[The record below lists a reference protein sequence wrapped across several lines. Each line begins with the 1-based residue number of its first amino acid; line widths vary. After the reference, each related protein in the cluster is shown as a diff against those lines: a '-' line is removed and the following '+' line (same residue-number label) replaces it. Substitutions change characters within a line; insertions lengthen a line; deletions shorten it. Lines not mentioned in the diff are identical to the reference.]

1 MSLIQ
6 IREEI
11 CLLGRSLFDRGY
23 THGTSGNISVLIDG
37 GQMMVTPTNASLGNL
52 DPDDLCVIDAEGRIA
67 CGPAPTKELPLH
79 TSLYRTRGAAR
90 AIVHLHSTHSVA
102 ASMLP
107 DLDPADVFPP
117 LTAYYLMKVGRTVLL
132 PYFRPGDPRIA
143 EAINELQGQY
153 SSILLANH
161 GPVVSGLSLGEA
173 AAAIEELEQTAK
185 LYLLVGHCGPK
196 LLNDDEA
203 TALRKF

>member
-1 MSLIQ
+1 MSFTT

-11 CLLGRSLFDRGY
+11 CRLGQSLFHRGY
-23 THGTSGNISVLIDG
+23 THGTSGNISVLLDDG
-37 GQMMVTPTNASLGNL
+37 SMIVTPTNASLGNL
-52 DPDDLCVIDAEGRIA
+52 DPMDLCIVDAVGRVSH
-67 CGPAPTKELPLH
+67 GRTPTKELPLH
-79 TSLYRTRGAAR
+79 SALYRTRGAAR
-90 AIVHLHSTHSVA
+90 AIVHLHSTYSVA

-117 LTAYYLMKVGRTVLL
+117 LTPYYLMKVGRTVLL
-132 PYFRPGDPRIA
+132 PYFRPGDPCIA
-143 EAINELQGQY
+143 QAIDALQGQY

-185 LYLLVGHCGPK
+185 LFLLVGHRQPTI
-196 LLNDDEA
+196 LNDEEA
-203 TALRKF
+203 IALRKI

>member
-1 MSLIQ
+1 MSLSPV
-6 IREEI
+6 REEI
-11 CLLGRSLFDRGY
+11 CRLGRSLFDRGY
-23 THGTSGNISVLIDG
+23 THGTSGNISVLLDDG
-37 GQMMVTPTNASLGNL
+37 RMLVTPTNASLGDIDPAALCLL
-52 DPDDLCVIDAEGRIA
+52 DADGRSVDGA
-67 CGPAPTKELPLH
+67 APTKELPLH
-79 TSLYRTRGAAR
+79 SALYRTRGGAR

-132 PYFRPGDPRIA
+132 PYFRPGDPRVA
-143 EAINELQGQY
+143 EAIDALQGRY

-161 GPVVSGLSLGEA
+161 GPVVTGFSLGEA

-185 LYLLVGHCGPK
+185 IYLLVGSRNPGMLP
-196 LLNDDEA
+196 DEEA
-203 TALRKF
+203 AALRRG

>member
-1 MSLIQ
+1 MSLSPV
-6 IREEI
+6 REEI
-11 CLLGRSLFDRGY
+11 CRLGRSLFDRGY
-23 THGTSGNISVLIDG
+23 THGTSGNISVLLDDG
-37 GQMMVTPTNASLGNL
+37 RMLVTPTNASLGDIDPAALCLL
-52 DPDDLCVIDAEGRIA
+52 DADGRSVDGA
-67 CGPAPTKELPLH
+67 APTKELPLH
-79 TSLYRTRGAAR
+79 SALYRTRGGAR

-132 PYFRPGDPRIA
+132 PYFRPGDPRVA
-143 EAINELQGQY
+143 EAIDALQGRY

-161 GPVVSGLSLGEA
+161 GPVVSGFSLGEA

-185 LYLLVGHCGPK
+185 IYLLVGSRNPGMLP
-196 LLNDDEA
+196 DEEA
-203 TALRKF
+203 AALRRG

>member
-1 MSLIQ
+1 MSLTP

-11 CLLGRSLFDRGY
+11 CRLARSLFDRGY
-23 THGTSGNISVLIDG
+23 THGTSGNISVLLDDG
-37 GQMMVTPTNASLGNL
+37 RIIVTPTNASLGNL
-52 DPDDLCVIDAEGRIA
+52 DPDELCIVDAEGRTA
-67 CGPAPTKELPLH
+67 RGPTPTKELPLH
-79 TSLYRTRGAAR
+79 TAVYRTSSAAR
-90 AIVHLHSTHSVA
+90 AVVHLHSSHSVA

-107 DLDPADVFPP
+107 DLDPTDVFPP

-143 EAINELQGQY
+143 EAIDALQGRY

-185 LYLLVGHCGPK
+185 IFLLVGDRRPK
-196 LLNDDEA
+196 LLTEEEA
-203 TALRKF
+203 TTLRGI

>member
-1 MSLIQ
+1 MSLTP

-11 CLLGRSLFDRGY
+11 CRLSRSLFDRGY
-23 THGTSGNISVLIDG
+23 THGTSGNVSVLLDDG
-37 GQMMVTPTNASLGNL
+37 RMIVTPTNVSLGHV
-52 DPDDLCVIDAEGRIA
+52 DPNDLCLLDAGGRST
-67 CGPAPTKELPLH
+67 GGLAPTKELPLH
-79 TSLYRTRGAAR
+79 TALYRSRGAAR

-107 DLDPADVFPP
+107 DLDPEDVFPP

-143 EAINELQGQY
+143 EAIDALQGRY

-185 LYLLVGHCGPK
+185 LYLLVGHRRPR
-196 LLNDDEA
+196 LLNDEEA

>member
-1 MSLIQ
+1 MGQ
-6 IREEI
+6 
-11 CLLGRSLFDRGY
+11 SLFARGY
-23 THGTSGNISVLIDG
+23 THGTSGNISVLLDDG
-37 GQMMVTPTNASLGNL
+37 SMIATPTNVSLGNL
-52 DPDDLCVIDAEGRIA
+52 DPANLCIINAAGHVAP
-67 CGPAPTKELPLH
+67 GPAPTKELPLH
-79 TSLYRTRGAAR
+79 SALYRTRGAAR

-107 DLDPADVFPP
+107 DLDPEDVFPP

-143 EAINELQGQY
+143 EAIDALQGRY

-185 LYLLVGHCGPK
+185 LYLLVGHRRPR
-196 LLNDDEA
+196 LLNDEEA

>member
-1 MSLIQ
+1 MI
-6 IREEI
+6 
-11 CLLGRSLFDRGY
+11 
-23 THGTSGNISVLIDG
+23 
-37 GQMMVTPTNASLGNL
+37 VTPTNASLGNL
-52 DPDDLCVIDAEGRIA
+52 DPADLCIIDAAGRVA
-67 CGPAPTKELPLH
+67 PGPAPTKELPLH
-79 TSLYRTRGAAR
+79 SALYRTRGAAR

-107 DLDPADVFPP
+107 NLDPADVFPP
-117 LTAYYLMKVGRTVLL
+117 LTAYYLMKVGRTVLI

-143 EAINELQGQY
+143 QAIDALQGHY

-185 LYLLVGHCGPK
+185 LYLLVGHRRPTM
-196 LLNDDEA
+196 LNDEEA
-203 TALRKF
+203 IALRKI

>member
-1 MSLIQ
+1 MGQ
-6 IREEI
+6 
-11 CLLGRSLFDRGY
+11 SLFARGY
-23 THGTSGNISVLIDG
+23 THGTSGNISVLLDDG
-37 GQMMVTPTNASLGNL
+37 SMIVTPTNASLGNL
-52 DPDDLCVIDAEGRIA
+52 DPANLCIINAAGGVVP
-67 CGPAPTKELPLH
+67 GPEPTKELPLH
-79 TSLYRTRGAAR
+79 SALYRTRGAAR

-107 DLDPADVFPP
+107 DLDPEDVFPP

-143 EAINELQGQY
+143 EAIDALQGRY

-185 LYLLVGHCGPK
+185 LYLLVGHRRPR
-196 LLNDDEA
+196 LLNDEEA